1 MKWLHVFP
9 PTHRLCYHSQV
20 RGLIFI
26 YVFTYSVF
34 IYLFTLWYNPF
45 VRICFNID
53 IYYCFIALF
62 SSGLR
67 SFTLC
72 VLISSFIIL
81 LEQATSTP
89 SESNVPY
96 ALYNNLLFF
105 FFLSPLLLSFSRRFP
120 PPLLLPRPSCYR
132 HTFIMT
138 FAHEGS
144 RLAASIFA
152 MTSAFPGH
160 SRERG
165 SQRTRT
171 WKNTTKNLKSL
182 QTPHFFGA
190 LSAAWCPQGRVWS
203 ENKIKVLTNV
213 GTLAV
218 WETPAGKKEWKK
230 DQESF
235 AFDSSLAFSPY
246 FLFTYIPFFFFF

>member
-45 VRICFNID
+45 VRICFTID
-53 IYYCFIALF
+53 IYYCFISLF

-72 VLISSFIIL
+72 DLISSFIIL

-105 FFLSPLLLSFSRRFP
+105 FPISPSFKFLQTFSSSSSSSPSFMLSSHLHHDVCTWRKQISSLNFRNDISFP
-120 PPLLLPRPSCYR
+120 WTLK
-132 HTFIMT
+132 
-138 FAHEGS
+138 
-144 RLAASIFA
+144 
-152 MTSAFPGH
+152 
-160 SRERG
+160 
-165 SQRTRT
+165 RTRVT
-171 WKNTTKNLKSL
+171 ED
-182 QTPHFFGA
+182 
-190 LSAAWCPQGRVWS
+190 
-203 ENKIKVLTNV
+203 ENMEKYD
-213 GTLAV
+213 
-218 WETPAGKKEWKK
+218 KK
-230 DQESF
+230 
-235 AFDSSLAFSPY
+235 P
-246 FLFTYIPFFFFF
+246 